1 MTLNLH
7 PKVQQLSRGISTI
20 EVKICAASCNDKVLS
35 LQLVAAGSL
44 ALEHPIKRVN
54 IVTRML
60 NKKGYLY
67 RFKRMSIQVYTHK
80 EYNTIQEIYS
90 KIDDNKKN

>member
-1 MTLNLH
+1 MD
-7 PKVQQLSRGISTI
+7 
-20 EVKICAASCNDKVLS
+20 VKMCVSSCNDKVLT
-35 LQLVAAGSL
+35 LQVIATGSL
-44 ALEHPIKRVN
+44 ALEHPITRVN

-80 EYNTIQEIYS
+80 EYKTIQEIYS
-90 KIDDNKKN
+90 KIEDNKGKKN